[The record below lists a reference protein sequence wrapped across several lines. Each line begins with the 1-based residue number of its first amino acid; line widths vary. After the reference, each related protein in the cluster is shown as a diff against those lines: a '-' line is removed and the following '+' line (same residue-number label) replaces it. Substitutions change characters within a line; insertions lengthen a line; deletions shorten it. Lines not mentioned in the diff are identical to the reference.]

1 MNTHLEV
8 RRTSKEQTTV
18 QREPH
23 NLIIRLKLLPRRHNQ
38 KETKRKRKKGEG
50 CPMGFDS
57 RPHKQQSRLNQN
69 KLASYML
76 LVIQK

>member
-23 NLIIRLKLLPRRHNQ
+23 NLIIRLELLPTQNQ
-38 KETKRKRKKGEG
+38 KETKRKRKRGEG
-50 CPMGFDS
+50 CPKGS
-57 RPHKQQSRLNQN
+57 TQNHTTTHKT
-69 KLASYML
+69 
-76 LVIQK
+76 

>member
-23 NLIIRLKLLPRRHNQ
+23 NLNIRLKLLPRHNQ
-38 KETKRKRKKGEG
+38 KETKRKRKRGEG
-50 CPMGFDS
+50 CPMGLT
-57 RPHKQQSRLNQN
+57 HNNTTIN
-69 KLASYML
+69 KT
-76 LVIQK
+76 